1 MPRVR
6 KYLRTLIPRGCS
18 STGPQGCGRRPIN
31 PGIFAAVVGSPSV
44 KLTGVSPPDL
54 TPVIPSF
61 TSVEDAARRLEA
73 VGYLSSPEIATSVF
87 LADRMNKPIL
97 VEGPAGVGKTELAR
111 ALALALDR
119 GFIRLQCYEGL
130 DEAKALYEWE
140 YAKQL
145 LYTQL
150 LKDKI
155 GEMTQGTK
163 TLAEAA
169 DRLASGDAVFFSE
182 RFLLPRPILQA
193 QLSEKPSLLLV
204 DEIDKAD
211 PEFEAFLLEVL
222 SDNAVTVPELGTIK
236 AKHIPRV
243 ILTSNNARELSD
255 ALKRRCLHLH
265 IDFPDRERELRI
277 VRSRLPEVSQVLAEQ
292 VVEAVAAI
300 RALDLKKAPS
310 ISETLDWAQ
319 SLALLNAESLTADVV
334 AATLNLVLKYEGDI
348 EKARA
353 NLPQIAQ
360 A

>member
-1 MPRVR
+1 
-6 KYLRTLIPRGCS
+6 
-18 STGPQGCGRRPIN
+18 
-31 PGIFAAVVGSPSV
+31 
-44 KLTGVSPPDL
+44 
-54 TPVIPSF
+54 
-61 TSVEDAARRLEA
+61 VEDAQQRLEQ
-73 VGYLSSPEIATSVF
+73 VGYLASPEISTATF
-87 LADRMNKPIL
+87 LADRLEKPIL

-111 ALALALDR
+111 ALAQALGR
-119 GFIRLQCYEGL
+119 ELVRLQCYEGL

-155 GEMTQGTK
+155 GEMVQGAGS
-163 TLAEAA
+163 LGEAA
-169 DRLASGDAVFFSE
+169 DKLASSDAVFFSE
-182 RFLLPRPILQA
+182 RFLLPRPILRA
-193 QLSEKPSLLLV
+193 LLNERPALLLV

-222 SDNAVTVPELGTIK
+222 ADNAVTLPELGTFR
-236 AKHIPRV
+236 ARHVPRV
-243 ILTSNNARELSD
+243 LLTSNSARELSD

-277 VRSRLPEVSQVLAEQ
+277 VRTRLPHVPQVLAEQ

-300 RALDLKKAPS
+300 RELELKKAPS

-319 SLALLNAESLTADVV
+319 SLVLLNADSLSADVV
-334 AATLNLVLKYEGDI
+334 ASTLNLVLKHEGDI
-348 EKARA
+348 AKARA
-353 NLPQIAQ
+353 HMDRIAQ